1 MRGPMSFNSY
11 KKIIYLLLLVL
22 TLFYGAG
29 CRDRREP
36 DLLGIVTVIGFD
48 LDPQTGYIKM
58 LASVANPSS
67 GGSSQDQSSGSGG
80 GGQKP
85 PFWVVEAA
93 GRTVFQASKNLEVIS
108 SRELRWSHVDVILFS
123 EKLARERGIGPV
135 LDYFDRERQSRPI
148 SVPLVVQGDLKKF
161 MESMYPLEQN
171 SGTALAKQVR
181 SIRLESA
188 RIPETDSL
196 IKVFGNLARPGKE
209 VVLPLVKFVTE
220 GGEGSL
226 GTGAPNPAKIS
237 GSALFKGDKLLDFFN
252 ERETAGYLWLT
263 GNVDIA
269 TYVIRCPGSEED
281 FFSVEVDQTA
291 TEIKSLLKDGKLRF
305 QVSVQ
310 AEGRMQDFNCE
321 NPPRSQWDEEF
332 IAALNRRLATAI
344 RNQMEMSLDKAR
356 QAGVD
361 VFGLG
366 NLLYRTHP
374 VKWKE
379 LEGRWG
385 EIFPTVAVDI
395 EVQAIIR
402 RHGLVLDRFKIN

>member
-1 MRGPMSFNSY
+1 LRGPMSFNAF
-11 KKIIYLLLLVL
+11 KKIIFLLLLIL
-22 TLFYGAG
+22 TLFCGAG

-36 DLLGIVTVIGFD
+36 DLLGIVTLVGFD

-58 LASVANPSS
+58 LASVANPT
-67 GGSSQDQSSGSGG
+67 GGGGGQDQSSGSGG

-93 GRTVFQASKNLEVIS
+93 GRTVFQTSKNLEVIS
-108 SRELRWSHVDVILFS
+108 TRELRWSHVDVVLFS
-123 EKLARERGIGPV
+123 ERLARERGIGPV
-135 LDYFDRERQSRPI
+135 LDLFDRERQSRPI

-161 MESMYPLEQN
+161 MESMYPLEQD
-171 SGTALAKQVR
+171 SGSALAKQVR
-181 SIRLESA
+181 SIRLETA

-196 IKVFGNLARPGKE
+196 IKIFTNLARPGKE
-209 VVLPLVKFVTE
+209 VALPLVRFVPE
-220 GGEGSL
+220 GGEDSL
-226 GTGAPNPAKIS
+226 RTGTPNPAKIS
-237 GSALFKGDKLLDFFN
+237 GSALFQGDRLQDLFN

-281 FFSVEVDQTA
+281 FLSIEVDQTA
-291 TEIKSLLKDGKLRF
+291 TKMKPLLKDGELRF
-305 QVSVQ
+305 QASVQ
-310 AEGRMQDFNCE
+310 AEGRIREFNCE
-321 NPPRSQWDEEF
+321 NPPQWNEEF
-332 IAALNRRLATAI
+332 VAALNRRLATAI

-374 VKWKE
+374 GKWKE
-379 LEGRWG
+379 VEERWS
-385 EIFPTVAVDI
+385 EVFPDVAVDI